1 MTSSFDVCFNPL
13 SAVLTFV
20 AGVCQNRGVMH
31 AFMIGDDED
40 GNVNA
45 SGSAVDVKSSGVHL
59 STSQL
64 AAGLLY
70 RHGITATV
78 LKAPKTVDEEDELSK
93 DSFSSADAV
102 FFISESLSTARGIAS
117 KFIEQ
122 GLVVE
127 DNVCFVVEESL
138 CDQTLPNKMLQAQ
151 SPLLVAATSMEMQD
165 TGVME
170 GLEQELDQE
179 QIVEEKE
186 AGEQESVAT
195 CLSIADV
202 SDETLQAVRKMLRR
216 GRAPDVIQAEIYQA
230 YGTQRVV
237 TPSRIDQFSDMNV

>member
-1 MTSSFDVCFNPL
+1 MKLDVSSDFAAAPRVGAPWGPGAGVGGVLFTTFAL
-13 SAVLTFV
+13 AVLTFV

-45 SGSAVDVKSSGVHL
+45 SGSAVDVKNSG
-59 STSQL
+59 
-64 AAGLLY
+64 
-70 RHGITATV
+70 
-78 LKAPKTVDEEDELSK
+78 
-93 DSFSSADAV
+93 
-102 FFISESLSTARGIAS
+102 
-117 KFIEQ
+117 
-122 GLVVE
+122 
-127 DNVCFVVEESL
+127 
-138 CDQTLPNKMLQAQ
+138 
-151 SPLLVAATSMEMQD
+151 D
-165 TGVME
+165 TDVME